1 MNLDELQSV
10 QSRER
15 QTDSLQQLRESFY
28 REAGRFIAQLR
39 EERERAAERADDP
52 FDAPEVQRL
61 SDDIET
67 AERTVEAIYERR
79 IGKLVKQASLEAA
92 GMAADASGLTA
103 EEQEVFERLVD
114 TIETNRERVLD
125 GVVAGDPTS
134 SDDPGSAAGEA
145 GSESGTGA
153 ATGVGADPDPP
164 VDPAEDDTA
173 REVGEPPDTVEEPI
187 HDAGGAGPDLDTEP
201 DVSAADVMGGEREA
215 DDSGDRDGDEDR
227 DHHPVEPAPDP
238 RGADRPPAVE
248 RSAPSDAGA
257 DADAG
262 AAGAGSLERTTVR
275 ITRDVGEILGVDERA
290 YDLSSEDVVTLPT
303 PNAEPLLEQDAA
315 ERLD

>member
-15 QTDSLQQLRESFY
+15 QTDSLQQLRETFY
-28 REAGRFIAQLR
+28 QEAGRFIAQLR
-39 EERERAAERADDP
+39 EERARTAEEADDP

-103 EEQEVFERLVD
+103 EEKEVFDRLVD
-114 TIETNRERVLD
+114 TIETNRERVLN
-125 GVVAGDPTS
+125 GVVAGEKAADDAPT
-134 SDDPGSAAGEA
+134 DVAASAE
-145 GSESGTGA
+145 GA
-153 ATGVGADPDPP
+153 TAPDPA
-164 VDPAEDDTA
+164 VDAVEDDSA
-173 REVGEPPDTVEEPI
+173 HEVGEPPETVTEPI
-187 HDAGGAGPDLDTEP
+187 HDRQSESASET
-201 DVSAADVMGGEREA
+201 VSAADAMGA
-215 DDSGDRDGDEDR
+215 TGDGAGADGDPE
-227 DHHPVEPAPDP
+227 PVEVPPGPEPPDGGAVPGDPGDGPAGDE
-238 RGADRPPAVE
+238 AAVE
-248 RSAPSDAGA
+248 R
-257 DADAG
+257 
-262 AAGAGSLERTTVR
+262 TTLR
-275 ITRDVGEILGVDERA
+275 ITRDVGEIFGVDERA

-303 PNAEPLLEQDAA
+303 PNAEALLERDAA

>member
-15 QTDSLQQLRESFY
+15 QTDSLQQLRETFY
-28 REAGRFIAQLR
+28 QEAGRFIAQLR
-39 EERERAAERADDP
+39 EERARTAEEADDP

-103 EEQEVFERLVD
+103 EEKEVFDRLVD

-125 GVVAGDPTS
+125 GVVAGEKAADDAPT
-134 SDDPGSAAGEA
+134 DVAASAE
-145 GSESGTGA
+145 GA
-153 ATGVGADPDPP
+153 TAPDPA
-164 VDPAEDDTA
+164 VDAVEDDSA
-173 REVGEPPDTVEEPI
+173 REVGEPPETVTEPI
-187 HDAGGAGPDLDTEP
+187 HDRQSESASVSESASET
-201 DVSAADVMGGEREA
+201 VSAADAMGATEDGTGA
-215 DDSGDRDGDEDR
+215 DGNPEPVEVPPGPEPPDGGAVSGDLGDGPAGDE
-227 DHHPVEPAPDP
+227 A
-238 RGADRPPAVE
+238 AVE
-248 RSAPSDAGA
+248 R
-257 DADAG
+257 
-262 AAGAGSLERTTVR
+262 TTLR
-275 ITRDVGEILGVDERA
+275 ITRDVGEIFGVDERA

-303 PNAEPLLEQDAA
+303 PNAEALLERDAA